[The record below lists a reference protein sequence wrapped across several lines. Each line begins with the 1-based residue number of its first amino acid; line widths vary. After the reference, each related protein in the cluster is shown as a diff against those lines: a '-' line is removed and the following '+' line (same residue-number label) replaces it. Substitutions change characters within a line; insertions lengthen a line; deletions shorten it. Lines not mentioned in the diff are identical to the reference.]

1 MNSRHDSQRARRDGT
16 QRIGHDPRRGASS
29 PQWNREAQMEDEQ
42 FHSRHARPYES
53 PYGNPYGG
61 QYGGY
66 ENSRHA
72 GAGFSGY
79 GDYEEELDERWADDR
94 RHGYGASE
102 DRPGRIPN
110 QFSPGGAHRHHD
122 PDYAQW
128 RQEQMQRLDEDYAA
142 YRRERYEK
150 FSQDFDAWRAGRARG
165 ANAPDEGSD
174 AGGGKGGSKQQG

>member
-1 MNSRHDSQRARRDGT
+1 MNARHDSQRARRDGT

-79 GDYEEELDERWADDR
+79 GDYEEELEERWADD
-94 RHGYGASE
+94 
-102 DRPGRIPN
+102 
-110 QFSPGGAHRHHD
+110 RHHD

-142 YRRERYEK
+142 YRRERYQK

-174 AGGGKGGSKQQG
+174 AGGGKSGSKQQG